1 MKLCIKNIFRQW
13 IFLIEVQWD
22 LQGWNFK
29 SQSLQPLQDIALQ
42 VVQAL
47 FGKFKKWSKILASV
61 LKTCVYDVRSSKNFF
76 WLNWRF
82 PWRAIAKTCS
92 LAFCSAICPLHVIY
106 KANCRP
112 KEIDPVCLTFEPLRL
127 QMTTIA

>member
-61 LKTCVYDVRSSKNFF
+61 LKTCVYDVRSSKKNWAQLDDPLPSYSKNKFIDI
-76 WLNWRF
+76 WLSNLPFARQFADLKKFTWFLKILNHMGYR
-82 PWRAIAKTCS
+82 
-92 LAFCSAICPLHVIY
+92 
-106 KANCRP
+106 
-112 KEIDPVCLTFEPLRL
+112 
-127 QMTTIA
+127 